1 VFRKKTPEEAP
12 TFWIATGDLPA
23 TPAHSFYQ
31 KLDEVLNECGFGDEV
46 RRLAEPFYDMDT
58 SKGGQ
63 PGIDPE
69 VYFMMLMVG
78 FFENLS
84 SERAI
89 AARCADSLSIRAF
102 LHYAIGERTPHH
114 SSFTV
119 IRQRLSGDVY
129 EAAFAIVLRA
139 LREKK
144 LLKGRRV
151 SIDSSV
157 MEANASLRSLE
168 HRLTGERY
176 RQYVKRLAREAGVDV
191 SDPKAVSTFDRKRPG
206 RKTSNK
212 EWRNPH
218 DPDAKVGP
226 DKKGVTRMIYKPEH
240 VVDLET
246 GAIVDVLVRPG
257 DAADGSD
264 LAERVLEVED
274 RLNERLNERLNVAV
288 GDEADC
294 TIVET
299 LVGDMGYFVLG
310 ELEALQEVGIRTA
323 IADPVGGKRRLEKL
337 SEAQRRTLCSA
348 RRTTRSASGKRL
360 MRRRGELC
368 ERSFA
373 HVLDYGG
380 ARRTALRG
388 RENISKRYRIQV
400 ACGNLA
406 LLLRHLTGIG
416 TLKQS
421 WAASREAR
429 AALIGVLRVFLG
441 LELPRMVLR
450 WLERCLREQS
460 PAIPSNAPCTM
471 LIRATS
477 TV

>member
-31 KLDEVLNECGFGDEV
+31 KLDEVLTECGFGDEV
-46 RRLAEPFYDMDT
+46 RRLAEPFYDMDA

-69 VYFMMLMVG
+69 VYFKMLMVG
-78 FFENLS
+78 FFENLT

-119 IRQRLSGDVY
+119 IRQRLSGEVY
-129 EAAFAIVLRA
+129 EAVFAIVLRA

-144 LLKGRRV
+144 LLKGRRL

-176 RQYVKRLAREAGVDV
+176 RQYVKRLAKAAGVDT
-191 SDPKAVSTFDRKRPG
+191 SDPRAVSTFDRKRPG

-212 EWRNPH
+212 EWQNPH

-246 GAIVDVLVRPG
+246 GAIVDVVVRPG

-264 LAERVLEVED
+264 LAKRLLEVE
-274 RLNERLNERLNVAV
+274 ERMNVAV
-288 GDEADC
+288 AHAAGDEAGEAADC

-299 LVGDMGYFVLG
+299 VVGDMGYFVLG
-310 ELEALQEVGIRTA
+310 ELERLQEVGIRTA

-337 SEAQRRTLCSA
+337 SEAQRRTLRSA
-348 RRTTRSASGKRL
+348 TRTTRSAGGKRL

-368 ERSFA
+368 ERSFV

-380 ARRTALRG
+380 ARRTTLRG
-388 RENISKRYRIQV
+388 RENISKRYRIQA
-400 ACGNLA
+400 ACGNLS
-406 LLLRHLTGIG
+406 LLLRQLTGIG

-429 AALIGVLRVFLG
+429 AAVVGVLRLILG
-441 LELPRMVLR
+441 LDLPRMTLR
-450 WLERCLREQS
+450 WLE
-460 PAIPSNAPCTM
+460 
-471 LIRATS
+471 
-477 TV
+477 